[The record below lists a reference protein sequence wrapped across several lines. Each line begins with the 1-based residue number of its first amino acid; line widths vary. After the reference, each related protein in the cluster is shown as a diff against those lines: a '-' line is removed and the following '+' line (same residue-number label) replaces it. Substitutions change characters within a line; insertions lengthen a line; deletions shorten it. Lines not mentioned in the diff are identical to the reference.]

1 MIVLVGSPVAHEDGR
16 AAGLFATLV
25 PAIVAAGASV
35 EIVGR
40 VGEDARGEQ
49 LLHDLRRVGA
59 GHVAVFRDPTR
70 RTPLSEEAGIPLD
83 ADDVQLGLGYLRT
96 IEAILV
102 VDPAHETLLEAA
114 AEAARFNDARLVVLT
129 SSAESAAVLAAIPA
143 ARFAPQGRIP
153 PVQIAYE
160 RGSEA
165 AIVPLLCA
173 HLLAD
178 DVSATGAQ

>member
-16 AAGLFATLV
+16 AAGLLAMLV
-25 PAIVAAGASV
+25 PALVATGATV

-40 VGEDARGEQ
+40 VGEDARGEL
-49 LLHDLRRVGA
+49 LLHDLQRVGA

-70 RTPLSEEAGIPLD
+70 TTPIFEEAGIPLD
-83 ADDVQLGLGYLRT
+83 AEDVQLGLGYLRT
-96 IEAILV
+96 IDAILV
-102 VDPAHETLLEAA
+102 VDPAHETLLEVA
-114 AEAARFNDARLVVLT
+114 AEAARFNAARLVVLM
-129 SSAESAAVLAAIPA
+129 SDAESAAVLAAMPS
-143 ARFAPQGRIP
+143 ARFTPQGSTP
-153 PVQIAYE
+153 PVTLTYE

-178 DVSATGAQ
+178 NVSATEAQ